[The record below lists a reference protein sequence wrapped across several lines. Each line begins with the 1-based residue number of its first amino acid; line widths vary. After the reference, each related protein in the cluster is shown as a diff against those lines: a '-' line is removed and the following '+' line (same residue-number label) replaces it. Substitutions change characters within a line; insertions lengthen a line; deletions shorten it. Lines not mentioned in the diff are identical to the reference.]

1 MVRASGFVKRL
12 EKWNIIE
19 RKSSWSLTCFKPS
32 HCELV
37 WVLIVSSS
45 SNPTKPFSRRSTI
58 RCSYCKRP
66 KPGKSRWCIAQSSW
80 TCFPSWIS
88 VAAALRTWG
97 VRRFNAR
104 DLPLV
109 PVSSLLPTP
118 ERTYF
123 RVHPSSHL
131 CQKTPRD
138 SLVVDRRPA
147 EAHRKEEIHNSSW
160 LPYCNVSIVFGCL
173 CYLYRWNVVSYKYAA
188 GYLDEILGVRPTCS
202 FILICSNVSCN
213 IFLCY
218 AWRMINPVHKPR

>member
-1 MVRASGFVKRL
+1 MVRSSGFVKQL

-19 RKSSWSLTCFKPS
+19 RKSNWSLTCFKPS

-109 PVSSLLPTP
+109 PVSSLLPTL

-138 SLVVDRRPA
+138 SLVVDPRPA

-173 CYLYRWNVVSYKYAA
+173 LSVSLRHHVLQICCGVPRRDSRGPSYLRFYINMF
-188 GYLDEILGVRPTCS
+188 EC
-202 FILICSNVSCN
+202 
-213 IFLCY
+213 FLQYFPLLC
-218 AWRMINPVHKPR
+218 MEDDKPCT